1 VVESPSLEVIK
12 KHGDV
17 ALGHGQW
24 ARCDGLGLGILEV
37 LSNLNESVTSLRFW
51 VEVYTV
57 RAGFQMGCVML
68 FKIRNV
74 SSTILPY

>member
-1 VVESPSLEVIK
+1 MGESPSPEVVQNCR
-12 KHGDV
+12 GV

-51 VEVYTV
+51 VEVYTI
-57 RAGFQMGCVML
+57 RAVFQMGFVML
-68 FKIRNV
+68 FKSRNV